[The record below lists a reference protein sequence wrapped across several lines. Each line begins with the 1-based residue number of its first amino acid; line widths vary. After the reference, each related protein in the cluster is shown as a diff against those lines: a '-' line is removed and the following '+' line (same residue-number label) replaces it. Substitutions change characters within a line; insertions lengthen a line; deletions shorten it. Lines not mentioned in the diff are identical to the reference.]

1 MAVGLV
7 IVSHSARLAEGV
19 VELAGQMA
27 QADVKLV
34 AAGGTDDGGLGT
46 SLTKVL
52 NALLAADS
60 SDGVVVLV
68 DLGSAGLIAEMA
80 LEQLPDG
87 RRERIRIANA
97 PLVEGAVVAAVQASV
112 GSTLD
117 EVVATA
123 EEAATLDKLAGR
135 KCRGNLEQTFTLINK
150 VGLHARPASLLV
162 QTAASVHLTL
172 QANGQT
178 ADAKRILQVLQL
190 GAENGAEVAVR
201 AEGDD
206 AAAVAAIA
214 ELFSS
219 VSTIRSRCDVARGRG
234 RPGRLDE
241 RIPGEPSA
249 LPALSAVSGVAGVAV
264 GAALVIAMPRFTEEP
279 SVTSGSDRSDRR
291 AGTGARGTVAAADR
305 DLRAFAGRV
314 GAISGT
320 RRGTSSPRRR

>member
-80 LEQLPDG
+80 LEQLPDW

-135 KCRGNLEQTFTLINK
+135 N
-150 VGLHARPASLLV
+150 
-162 QTAASVHLTL
+162 
-172 QANGQT
+172 
-178 ADAKRILQVLQL
+178 
-190 GAENGAEVAVR
+190 
-201 AEGDD
+201 
-206 AAAVAAIA
+206 
-214 ELFSS
+214 
-219 VSTIRSRCDVARGRG
+219 
-234 RPGRLDE
+234 
-241 RIPGEPSA
+241 
-249 LPALSAVSGVAGVAV
+249 
-264 GAALVIAMPRFTEEP
+264 
-279 SVTSGSDRSDRR
+279 
-291 AGTGARGTVAAADR
+291 
-305 DLRAFAGRV
+305 
-314 GAISGT
+314 
-320 RRGTSSPRRR
+320 

>member
-80 LEQLPDG
+80 LEQLPDW

-135 KCRGNLEQTFTLINK
+135 K
-150 VGLHARPASLLV
+150 
-162 QTAASVHLTL
+162 
-172 QANGQT
+172 
-178 ADAKRILQVLQL
+178 
-190 GAENGAEVAVR
+190 
-201 AEGDD
+201 
-206 AAAVAAIA
+206 
-214 ELFSS
+214 
-219 VSTIRSRCDVARGRG
+219 
-234 RPGRLDE
+234 
-241 RIPGEPSA
+241 
-249 LPALSAVSGVAGVAV
+249 
-264 GAALVIAMPRFTEEP
+264 
-279 SVTSGSDRSDRR
+279 
-291 AGTGARGTVAAADR
+291 
-305 DLRAFAGRV
+305 
-314 GAISGT
+314 
-320 RRGTSSPRRR
+320 